1 MLLQHFAGLRAVC
14 LVFSRESPL
23 WGGDISFYISPLA
36 RTLISALLVA
46 WSFSAGRCLHER
58 GGFAEGCA
66 DVYAS
71 VLL

>member
-1 MLLQHFAGLRAVC
+1 MLLQQFAGLRAVC
-14 LVFSRESPL
+14 LAFSRESPL
-23 WGGDISFYISPLA
+23 WGGDIGFYFPLLPN
-36 RTLISALLVA
+36 TLVSALLVG
-46 WSFSAGRCLHER
+46 WSFSAGRCLYER